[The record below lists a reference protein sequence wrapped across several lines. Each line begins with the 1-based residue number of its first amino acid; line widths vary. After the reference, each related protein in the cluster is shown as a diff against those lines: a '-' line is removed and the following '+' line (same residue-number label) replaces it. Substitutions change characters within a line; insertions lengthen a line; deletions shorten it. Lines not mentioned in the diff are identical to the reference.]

1 MNKVVGRA
9 KIMLVLILILAG
21 GTLFF
26 VGEYLFQAK
35 NWVMSTGS
43 PHVYQENVGSG
54 IVTDRDGI
62 LLLDTTKDRVYT
74 DNVVLR
80 ESVIHWVGDREGNIS
95 APILSHYAD
104 QIAGFDLISGVH
116 HYGDT
121 GGQVTLTLSSKLQ
134 MAALEAMGQYK
145 GTIAI
150 YNYKTGEILCAVTTP
165 TFDPDDLPDI
175 AGDTTGAW
183 QGAYVN
189 RFLRSTY
196 VPGSVFK
203 LVSVAAA
210 LETIPDIRQQTFL
223 CEGEIVYHEASG
235 DKVTCLGVHGQIS
248 FQDALTYS
256 CNCAFAQIADQLGGE
271 TLQKY
276 AQQFGIMQSLTFDG
290 ITTATGNVQAAG
302 EAPVMVAWSAI
313 GQHKDQINP
322 CQYLTF
328 MGVIASGGNG
338 AQPYIVSDITGGS
351 WQTYRAQTTYTGRLM
366 SAETAQVLQRMMRAN
381 VEDYYGDELFAG
393 LNVCAKSGTAE
404 VGGDKNPNAVFCGFV
419 EDEEYPIA
427 FIVVIEEG
435 ESGRKT
441 CIPVLSQVLSAY
453 KEIMDTP

>member
-9 KIMLVLILILAG
+9 KIMLILILILAG

-116 HYGDT
+116 HYGNT
-121 GGQVTLTLSSKLQ
+121 GGQVTLTLSAKLQ

-165 TFDPDDLPDI
+165 TFDPDNLPDI

-183 QGAYVN
+183 EGAYVN

-203 LVSVAAA
+203 LITVAAA
-210 LETIPDIRQQTFL
+210 LETIPDIQQQTFL
-223 CEGEIVYHEASG
+223 CEGEIIYHEASG

-248 FQDALTYS
+248 FRDALTYS

-276 AQQFGIMQSLTFDG
+276 AQQLGVTESLTFDG
-290 ITTATGNVQAAG
+290 ITTAPGNIQAAG

-313 GQHKDQINP
+313 GQHKDQMNP
-322 CQYLTF
+322 CQFLTF

-351 WQTYRAQTTYTGRLM
+351 WQTYSAQTTYTGRLI
-366 SAETAQVLQRMMRAN
+366 SAETAQVLQQMMRAN
-381 VEDYYGDELFAG
+381 VQSYYGDEHFAG

-404 VGGDKNPNAVFCGFV
+404 VGGEKNPNAVFCGFV

-441 CIPVLSQVLSAY
+441 CIPVLSQVLAAY

>member
-9 KIMLVLILILAG
+9 RIMLILVLILAG

-54 IVTDRDGI
+54 LITDRDGI

-74 DNVVLR
+74 DNALLR
-80 ESVIHWVGDREGNIS
+80 QSIIHWLGDREGNIS

-150 YNYKTGEILCAVTTP
+150 YNYKTGEILCAVSTP
-165 TFDPDDLPDI
+165 AFDPEDVPDI
-175 AGDTTGAW
+175 AGDTTGMW
-183 QGAYVN
+183 NGAYIN

-203 LVSVAAA
+203 LVTVAAA
-210 LETIPDIRQQTFL
+210 LEIIPDIQQQTFV
-223 CEGEIVYHEASG
+223 CEGEMIYHEASG
-235 DKVTCLGVHGQIS
+235 DKVTCMGVHGEIT
-248 FQDALTYS
+248 FQEALTYS
-256 CNCAFAQIADQLGGE
+256 CNCAFAQIADQLGGAN
-271 TLQKY
+271 LQKY
-276 AQQFGIMQSLTFDG
+276 AQQFGITQPISFDG
-290 ITTATGNVQAAG
+290 IATATGNIQAEA

-313 GQHKDQINP
+313 GQHKDLINP

-338 AQPYIVSDITGGS
+338 VKPYVVSQITGGS
-351 WQTYRAQTTYTGRLM
+351 WQSYCAQTAYTGRLM
-366 SAETAQVLQRMMRAN
+366 SVETAQTLQKMMRAN
-381 VEDYYGDELFAG
+381 VEDYYGDDLFAG
-393 LNVCAKSGTAE
+393 LHVCAKSGTAE
-404 VGGDKNPNAVFCGFV
+404 VGGEKNPNAVFCGFV

-441 CIPVLSQVLSAY
+441 CIPVLSQVLAAY
-453 KEIMDTP
+453 KEMMDTP